1 MFKKIKEFQEL
12 KKLKLELE
20 VSILGQIYNVTKVF
34 DSIPSLLKIVEELQ
48 NLEGKELIDE
58 LTKNLKNLVNE
69 KD

>member
-20 VSILGQIYNVTKVF
+20 VSVLGQIYNVTKVF
-34 DSIPSLLKIVEELQ
+34 DSIPSLLKILEELQ

>member
-1 MFKKIKEFQEL
+1 M
-12 KKLKLELE
+12 E
-20 VSILGQIYNVTKVF
+20 VSILGQIYNITKVF

-58 LTKNLKNLVNE
+58 LTKNLKNLVND